1 MFLLWKTG
9 VGKTGQGKGDQIVKK
24 VTSFDGESS
33 LNDQVTSVGE
43 SRALGGH
50 MLFVVINMAYDVL

>member
-1 MFLLWKTG
+1 MLLLRKTG
-9 VGKTGQGKGDQIVKK
+9 VGKTGGGKGDQIVKR
-24 VTSFDGESS
+24 VTSFDGGSS

-50 MLFVVINMAYDVL
+50 MLFVFINMAYDIL